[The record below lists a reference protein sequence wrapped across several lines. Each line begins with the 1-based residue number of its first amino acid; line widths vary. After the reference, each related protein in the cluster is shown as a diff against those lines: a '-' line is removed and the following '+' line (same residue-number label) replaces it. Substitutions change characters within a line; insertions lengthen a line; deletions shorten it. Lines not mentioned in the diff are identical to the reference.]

1 MEGALGCRRRSS
13 SRMDRTKQ
21 SWWRSALLATCL
33 WSSDR
38 GHRGEA
44 GVHDGSARGDI
55 PRGDAPKRVW
65 RRETLHTL
73 EGRASACPNT
83 SRRVAEPVKGRC
95 ERHPPR
101 NARDAGTRHGSHG
114 WQTLVVFIL
123 VFEAS
128 SRALTRSGAPAHSSR
143 RARAKVSARR
153 KRGLHPGRCRHVE
166 RRRKGERVAP
176 LIMT

>member
-123 VFEAS
+123 VFEAAAE
-128 SRALTRSGAPAHSSR
+128 RLRDR
-143 RARAKVSARR
+143 VL
-153 KRGLHPGRCRHVE
+153 LHTPHGG
-166 RRRKGERVAP
+166 RRRRSQPEGSVGCTLDGAGTWRDGERVNESHP
-176 LIMT
+176 